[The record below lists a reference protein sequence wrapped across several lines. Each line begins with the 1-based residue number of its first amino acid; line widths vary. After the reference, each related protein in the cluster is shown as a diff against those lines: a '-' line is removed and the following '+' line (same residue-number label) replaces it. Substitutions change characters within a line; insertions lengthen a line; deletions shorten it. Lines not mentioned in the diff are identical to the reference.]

1 MLAFERVED
10 IIMWGIGKRD
20 FVLFLLASAALGMTQ
35 SIDTSFFNNFL
46 NDNYHLTI
54 TQRTLLEIPR
64 EFPGFAVVFVTGL
77 LFAFGDLR
85 TAAVANLLGGLGA
98 LGLAFW
104 SPEYLPM
111 IGWLTVYSMGQHLF
125 MPMSNSIGMNLA
137 SDGHIGRRL
146 GQING
151 VNTAVFLVTSLIT
164 AFLFRIINIDYHLAF
179 SFSAGA
185 FFLSAVL
192 ILCMTPHSGKRT
204 GKRFILRQ
212 EYKVF
217 YGLNILYGAR
227 KQIFITFGPW
237 VLIKVFEQGVA
248 TFAVLSFLIAGI
260 GIVFKPFIGH
270 LIDSVGERFILAG
283 EAITLIFICLG
294 YAFTEGLLFTMGL
307 GTMTLYVICALFIL
321 DQVLASVSMA
331 RATYLRKIALSADDV
346 SPTLSMGMTMDHMVS
361 MFVPWLGGFVWTVL
375 GYQYVF
381 ICGAV
386 IATLNLLLTTK
397 MEPFTKLPDHTEAVV

>member
-1 MLAFERVED
+1 
-10 IIMWGIGKRD
+10 MWGLAKRD
-20 FVLFLLASAALGMTQ
+20 FVLFLLASAALGITQ

-46 NDNYHLTI
+46 NDSYHLTI
-54 TQRTLLEIPR
+54 TQRTFLEIPR

-77 LFAFGDLR
+77 LFAFGDVR

-137 SDGHIGRRL
+137 VDGHMGRRL
-146 GQING
+146 GQINS
-151 VNTAVFLVTSLIT
+151 VNTAVFLVTSLAT
-164 AFLFRIINIDYHLAF
+164 AFLFRFIKIDYHLAF

-185 FFLSAVL
+185 FFLAAVL
-192 ILCMTPHSGKRT
+192 ILCMTPHSGKRV
-204 GKRFILRQ
+204 GKRFVLRK
-212 EYKVF
+212 EYNVF

-237 VLIKVFEQGVA
+237 VLIKVFGQGVA
-248 TFAVLSFLIAGI
+248 TFAILSFIIAGV
-260 GIVFKPFIGH
+260 GIVFKPLIGH
-270 LIDSVGERFILAG
+270 LIDTVGERFILAG
-283 EAITLIFICLG
+283 EAVSLIFICLG
-294 YAFTEGLLFTMGL
+294 YAFTEGLLANLGL
-307 GTMTLYVICALFIL
+307 GQITLYIICALFVL
-321 DQVLASVSMA
+321 DQMLASVSMA
-331 RATYLRKIALSADDV
+331 RATYLKKIALSDEDV
-346 SPTLSMGMTMDHMVS
+346 SPTLSMGMTIDHMVS
-361 MFVPWLGGFVWTVL
+361 MFVPWLGGFVWTVM
-375 GYQYVF
+375 GYEYVF

-397 MEPFTKLPDHTEAVV
+397 MKSFSKLSI

>member
-35 SIDTSFFNNFL
+35 SIDISFFNNFL
-46 NDNYHLTI
+46 NDTYHLTI
-54 TQRTLLEIPR
+54 SQRTFLEIPR
-64 EFPGFAVVFVTGL
+64 EFPGFAVVFMTGL
-77 LFAFGDLR
+77 LFAFGDVR
-85 TAAVANLLGGLGA
+85 TAAVANLLGGLGS

>member
-1 MLAFERVED
+1 
-10 IIMWGIGKRD
+10 MWGLGKRD
-20 FVLFLLASAALGMTQ
+20 FVLFLLASAALGIAQ
-35 SIDTSFFNNFL
+35 SVDTSFFNNFL

-54 TQRTLLEIPR
+54 TQRTFLEIPR

-77 LFAFGDLR
+77 LFAFGDVR

-137 SDGHIGRRL
+137 ADGHMGRRL
-146 GQING
+146 GQINS
-151 VNTAVFLVTSLIT
+151 VNTAVFLATSLAT
-164 AFLFRIINIDYHLAF
+164 AFLFRFIKIDYHLAF
-179 SFSAGA
+179 SFSAAA

-192 ILCMTPHSGKRT
+192 ILSMTPHSGKRI
-204 GKRFILRQ
+204 GERFVLRK
-212 EYKVF
+212 EYNVF

-237 VLIKVFEQGVA
+237 VLIKVFGQGVA
-248 TFAVLSFLIAGI
+248 TFAILSFIIAGL
-260 GIVFKPFIGH
+260 GIVFKPLIGH

-283 EAITLIFICLG
+283 EAVSLIFICLG
-294 YAFTEGLLFTMGL
+294 YAFTEGLLANWGL
-307 GTMTLYVICALFIL
+307 GRITLYVICALFVL
-321 DQVLASVSMA
+321 DQMLASVSMA
-331 RATYLRKIALSADDV
+331 RATYLKKIALSAEDV
-346 SPTLSMGMTMDHMVS
+346 SPTLSMGITIDHMVS

-375 GYQYVF
+375 GYEYVF
-381 ICGAV
+381 ICGAA
-386 IATLNLLLTTK
+386 IATLNLLLTTRMK
-397 MEPFTKLPDHTEAVV
+397 SFKFNCLQ

>member
-1 MLAFERVED
+1 
-10 IIMWGIGKRD
+10 MWGIGKRD

>member
-1 MLAFERVED
+1 MF
-10 IIMWGIGKRD
+10 GINKRD
-20 FVLFLLASAALGMTQ
+20 FVLFLLASAAVGISQ
-35 SIDTSFFNNFL
+35 SVDTSFFNNFL

-77 LFAFGDLR
+77 LFAFGDIR
-85 TAAVANLLGGLGA
+85 TAAVANLFAGLGA

-137 SDGHIGRRL
+137 ADGHIGRRL
-146 GQING
+146 GQINS

-164 AFLFRIINIDYHLAF
+164 AFLFRFIKIDYHLAF
-179 SFSAGA
+179 SFSAAA

-204 GKRFILRQ
+204 GKRFILRK

-217 YGLNILYGAR
+217 YGLNMLFGAR

-237 VLIKVFEQGVA
+237 VLIKVFGQGVA
-248 TFAVLSFLIAGI
+248 TFAILSFIIAGL
-260 GIVFKPFIGH
+260 GIVFKPLIGH

-283 EAITLIFICLG
+283 EAVSLIFICLG
-294 YAFTEGLLFTMGL
+294 YAFTEGFFANLGL
-307 GTMTLYVICALFIL
+307 GRITLYVICSLFVL
-321 DQVLASVSMA
+321 DQMLASVSMA
-331 RATYLRKIALSADDV
+331 RATYLRKIALSAEDV
-346 SPTLSMGMTMDHMVS
+346 SPTLSMGITIDHMVS

-381 ICGAV
+381 IGGAV

-397 MEPFTKLPDHTEAVV
+397 MKPFNKLPDKEATA